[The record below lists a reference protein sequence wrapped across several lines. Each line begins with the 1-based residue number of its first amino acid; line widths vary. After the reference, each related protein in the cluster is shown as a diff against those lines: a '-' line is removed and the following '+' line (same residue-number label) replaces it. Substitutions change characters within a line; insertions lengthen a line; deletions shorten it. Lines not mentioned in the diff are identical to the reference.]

1 MNETNGSLRDRV
13 SRIEG
18 GYEHLATKA
27 DIAETK
33 AELKADIAEVR
44 TELKAEISDVRSELK
59 ADVADV
65 KADLAEVKTDLAQF
79 KVQIDEHIARLEAR
93 LLLRFGSIA
102 VAAAVG
108 FSQLLG

>member
-33 AELKADIAEVR
+33 AEIANV
-44 TELKAEISDVRSELK
+44 KSELK
-59 ADVADV
+59 ADVENVRAELANV
-65 KADLAEVKTDLAQF
+65 KAELKSDIGEANAKIDRLAAEV
-79 KVQIDEHIARLEAR
+79 ARLETR

-102 VAAAVG
+102 VAAVAAAVG